1 MSVSTAGRM
10 RLHYRSLFQLDQP
23 AFWVFMGFLVYGAFR
38 MSVVLAQL
46 SHISRS
52 GWALSWLLL
61 ALYAL
66 PVFVLIYRLDLYER
80 EPLSL
85 VLGAFAWGALAATA
99 LALDAA
105 GWNQVLARA
114 IGAEAAGR
122 WGPATVAPI
131 VEETLKGAGVVL
143 IYLIAR
149 DEVDDAMDGFV
160 YGALCGLG
168 FAVVEDVLYFMA
180 AFGGTPGGVLE
191 GFYVRVLSSGL
202 YGHVL
207 YTGLTGLGIGYFVSR
222 REHQPFGRRIGVAIG
237 CFVAA
242 VLAHALWNSPILEF
256 RPSEPIH
263 GAEWLLVP
271 VALAV
276 KGLPLL
282 VLVLVAVKLARG
294 RERRWLDGALE
305 HEVGRG
311 GVSSQEF
318 ATLREPAR
326 RRAATRAMRAR
337 AGRPAAT
344 LLQRLQREQVN
355 LAMLVTRTASSEDPA
370 VVAQRDYC
378 RSLRDALVAIPGAAS
393 AAEDG
398 SGRPGGAADVGATG
412 DGPAPMSPPDPG

>member
-1 MSVSTAGRM
+1 MPVAGRI
-10 RLHYRSLFQLDQP
+10 RLHDRSLFQLDQP
-23 AFWVFMGFLVYGAFR
+23 AFWVFMAFLVYGAFR
-38 MSVVLAQL
+38 MSTVLTQL

-66 PVFVLIYRLDLYER
+66 PVFALIYRLDLYER

-85 VLGAFAWGALAATA
+85 ALGAFAWGALAATS

-114 IGAEAAGR
+114 VGADVAGR
-122 WGPATVAPI
+122 WGPATVVPL

-222 REHQPFGRRIGVAIG
+222 REHQPFARRIGVAIG
-237 CFVAA
+237 CFAAA
-242 VLAHALWNSPILEF
+242 VFAHALWNSPILQF
-256 RPSEPIH
+256 GPSAPIQ
-263 GAEWLLVP
+263 GAEWLLLP
-271 VALAV
+271 VALAA

-282 VLVLVAVKLARG
+282 VLVVVAVKLARG

-305 HEVGRG
+305 HEIGRD

-318 ATLREPAR
+318 ATLRDPAR
-326 RRAATRAMRAR
+326 RRAATRSMRAR
-337 AGRPAAT
+337 AGRRAAA

-355 LAMLVTRTASSEDPA
+355 LAMLVTRTASPDDPA

-378 RSLRDALVAIPGAAS
+378 RSLRDALLAIPGAAP
-393 AAEDG
+393 AAGAAPGAPVPG
-398 SGRPGGAADVGATG
+398 SADVGAAGET
-412 DGPAPMSPPDPG
+412 PPMSPPDRG